1 VKPRRPSVAH
11 GGLGKELQ
19 NLSEA
24 VDPFP
29 DEPEPSDVETIASDV
44 ETIASDVETIASD
57 LETKLVDEGTIGK
70 DDDVQGDSVATQ
82 RCTVEL
88 AVFPEGTLECP

>member
-1 VKPRRPSVAH
+1 MKPRRPSVAH
-11 GGLGKELQ
+11 GGLGKELE

-24 VDPFP
+24 VDPFA
-29 DEPEPSDVETIASDV
+29 DEPEP
-44 ETIASDVETIASD
+44 SDVETIASD